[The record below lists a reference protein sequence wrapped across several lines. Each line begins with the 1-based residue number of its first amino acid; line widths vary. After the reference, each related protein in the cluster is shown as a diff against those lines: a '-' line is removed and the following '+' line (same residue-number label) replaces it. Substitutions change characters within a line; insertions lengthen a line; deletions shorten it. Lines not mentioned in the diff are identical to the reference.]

1 MSLGRRIM
9 FVRGVRRMT
18 QEELGRRVGVSKQTV
33 CNWEADY
40 RSPDASKI
48 RLLCKALDCT
58 ADYLLELSDQPSE
71 HVNW

>member
-1 MSLGRRIM
+1 MSLGRRISSM
-9 FVRGVRRMT
+9 RGFHNLT
-18 QEELGRRVGVSKQTV
+18 QEELGKKIHVSKQTV

-58 ADYLLELSDQPSE
+58 ADYLLELTDQPSE